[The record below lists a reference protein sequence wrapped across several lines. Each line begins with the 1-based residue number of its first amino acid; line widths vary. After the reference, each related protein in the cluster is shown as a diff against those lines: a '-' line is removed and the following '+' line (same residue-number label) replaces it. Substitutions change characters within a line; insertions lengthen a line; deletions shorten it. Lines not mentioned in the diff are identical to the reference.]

1 MSAIEKLFEEYDKM
15 ADYLEEGESSA
26 EARKEL
32 ELLRFLAFDYAAMTV
47 RGGMSKVYCCNEY
60 RCTAREHSASC
71 RPHMLLKMSPERAK
85 ELGVEWAL

>member
-1 MSAIEKLFEEYDKM
+1 MSALDDLLFNADSADLDGVEE
-15 ADYLEEGESSA
+15 ASE
-26 EARKEL
+26 EL

>member
-1 MSAIEKLFEEYDKM
+1 MSALDVMIAWCEDDVCGDAQEPDTK
-15 ADYLEEGESSA
+15 